1 MNLQEHI
8 HSFDVADA
16 FRFGFGAKG
25 EISTA
30 CYPWTCPEGVYSKWC
45 SRIWF
50 TRSDHPRRIEDTVVY
65 EGQPFGTAL
74 LP

>member
-8 HSFDVADA
+8 HSFEVADA

-25 EISTA
+25 EISTV
-30 CYPWTCPEGVYSKWC
+30 CCPWTCPEGVYSKWC